1 MIVSKLQEQMQVL
14 SQKQLNGKNNFI
26 SMKQITKNI
35 TENPVQ
41 IYPRKNHG

>member
-14 SQKQLNGKNNFI
+14 SEKQLNGKNNFI
-26 SMKQITKNI
+26 SMKHITKNI

-41 IYPRKNHG
+41 IYQRKNNG